1 MAKVV
6 DGRVWIIAQWEFL
19 RYFKWKGELVS
30 LLIIALLA
38 LTSFGGSDLIARLLS
53 DDPARIA
60 VVGQQQEAPMEDP
73 GGRLLFS
80 NHAEGSEAELERQ
93 LLDEELEGI
102 LYLGGEAPRV
112 VVKEQGDWLEALQ
125 QYMNGLAQHQRLAA
139 LNLTEADLAGI
150 LAPAGLEVTYHAQGN
165 PPSSKGER
173 VFVIIVMALMMIGIM
188 TSFGL
193 FFVSITSEKQQ
204 RITEQVISAV
214 GAQSWI
220 DGKLLGITAMSVKSM
235 FTAGLTAF
243 FSLLLYSQ
251 LSDKPW
257 LLAGF
262 SGRPMTLLGILVFG
276 LAGLLFWNW
285 FLAAVAATVNDP
297 NTSTRTPIMFLPTL
311 PVVIGFAGLSQPDSL
326 GMKILSWFPLTSMGV
341 MPMRL
346 GLGQVAWWELVL
358 SLTLLALAIAWLRKA
373 ASTIFETSMMMYGK
387 EPGWGEMMRWLR
399 AR

>member
-1 MAKVV
+1 MLNPV

-19 RYFKWKGELVS
+19 RYFKWKGELIS

-38 LTSFGGSDLIARLLS
+38 LASLGGSDLIARLLS

-60 VVGQQQEAPMEDP
+60 VVGQQQEALPEDP
-73 GGRLLFS
+73 AGRLLFS
-80 NHAEGSEAELERQ
+80 NQPEGSEAELERQ

-102 LYLGGEAPRV
+102 LYLGSEAPRV

-125 QYMNGLAQHQRLAA
+125 QYVSGLEQRERLAA
-139 LNLTEADLAGI
+139 LNLTESDLAGI
-150 LAPAGLEVTYHAQGN
+150 LAPADLEVSYHAQGN

-173 VFVIIVMALMMIGIM
+173 VFVIIVLALMLIGIM

-220 DGKLLGITAMSVKSM
+220 DGKLLGISAMSIKSM
-235 FTAGLTAF
+235 FTAGMTAVL
-243 FSLLLYSQ
+243 SLLLYSQ

-262 SGRPMTLLGILVFG
+262 SGRPMTLLGMVVFG

-311 PVVIGFAGLSQPDSL
+311 PLVIGFAGLSQPDSL

-346 GLGQVAWWELVL
+346 GLGQVAWWEVLL
-358 SLTLLALAIAWLRKA
+358 SLSLLALAIAWLRKV
-373 ASTIFETSMMMYGK
+373 ASTIFEISMMIYGK
-387 EPGWGEMMRWLR
+387 EPSWGEMLHWLR
-399 AR
+399 TK